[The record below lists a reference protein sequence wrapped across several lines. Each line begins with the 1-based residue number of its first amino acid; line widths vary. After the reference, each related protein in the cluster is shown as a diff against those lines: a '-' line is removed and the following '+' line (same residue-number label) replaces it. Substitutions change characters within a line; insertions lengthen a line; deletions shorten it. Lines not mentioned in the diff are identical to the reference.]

1 MYNILSYFI
10 YFTLT
15 IPVIVFVGW
24 KCYKIGKIYLLDVL
38 KDDEI
43 CNSVNKL
50 LLIGYYLLNLGY
62 IAISISSWGNI
73 NTFSEIIE
81 IVFTKISV
89 ILMLIALFHYI
100 NIAALYFLRNQII
113 STFK

>member
-10 YFTLT
+10 YFSLT
-15 IPVIVFVGW
+15 IPVIFFVGW
-24 KCYKIGKIYLLDVL
+24 KCFKIGKIYLLDVL

-62 IAISISSWGNI
+62 IAISISSWENI
-73 NTFSEIIE
+73 NTFSEMIE
-81 IVFTKISV
+81 VVFTKISV
-89 ILMLIALFHYI
+89 ILIVISLLHYL
-100 NIAALYFLRNQII
+100 NIATLYFLRNQII